1 MYFSP
6 SSGSYA
12 LGSTISISVYSNSS
26 DQPMNAA
33 SGAVSFPAD
42 KLQVESLSK
51 SGSFISLWVQEP
63 SYSNQSGK
71 VNFEGIVLNP
81 GYVGSKGKILTI
93 NFKVKAAG
101 EASLGISSGL
111 ILANAGQGTN
121 ILSGSGSA
129 SLKLGEGKPVPPLPP
144 PPPEITG
151 KPAAPKVLS
160 TTHEKSERWY
170 AFRDAKFS
178 WALPEKVTKARLLI
192 DTDPLSSPSVIYSP
206 AVSEKE
212 VADLEDG
219 VWYFH
224 AQLYNKNGWGETTH
238 FRFQV
243 DTEKPTRFNISS
255 SDSVSD
261 LSPRKKFIFD
271 AQDKPSGIDYYEV
284 RVDNKEAEIWRDDGK
299 HEYEA
304 SVIDPGDHILVVK
317 AVDFAGNYLVD
328 SVQFT
333 VDALN
338 PPIISEYAK
347 KLKVGE
353 PLVIKGETYPDSR
366 VIVWLQNG
374 ANTPISRMVLSD
386 GQGQFIFSPTEELKE
401 GQYRF
406 WAEAIT
412 KNEARTQA
420 SDLLGFSIYQPQLF
434 KVGSVAVNVLAVI
447 IPLLAMVVFLG
458 TMLYLIWHKSKAV
471 QKQMKM
477 KFIDSGLTLRAF
489 ELLRVDIGKDIKL
502 LERTKMRRIL
512 TQEEQA
518 ILIQLKT
525 DWEAVNK
532 ISPTNAVEF
541 KTPTQKM

>member
-1 MYFSP
+1 M
-6 SSGSYA
+6 
-12 LGSTISISVYSNSS
+12 
-26 DQPMNAA
+26 
-33 SGAVSFPAD
+33 
-42 KLQVESLSK
+42 
-51 SGSFISLWVQEP
+51 
-63 SYSNQSGK
+63 
-71 VNFEGIVLNP
+71 
-81 GYVGSKGKILTI
+81 
-93 NFKVKAAG
+93 
-101 EASLGISSGL
+101 
-111 ILANAGQGTN
+111 
-121 ILSGSGSA
+121 
-129 SLKLGEGKPVPPLPP
+129 
-144 PPPEITG
+144 
-151 KPAAPKVLS
+151 
-160 TTHEKSERWY
+160 
-170 AFRDAKFS
+170 
-178 WALPEKVTKARLLI
+178 
-192 DTDPLSSPSVIYSP
+192 IYSP